1 MAKKSFTKPPKISN
15 SQLSQEILRRQS
27 LIRKFFTKSDG
38 RFPYLNSV
46 FTTERN
52 VYNPMQTN
60 ERQNASGYYT
70 QSSLRKMEQDRN
82 LRSYFGGNNQ
92 YRRSAEKSA
101 RATAKIQSN
110 LNKSL
115 FKATKALSNNNDIK
129 ADDIMYEALKN
140 ARATLTNK
148 VANNVGKSSPITSMA
163 KRMIDSYNSSYFSP
177 RLQQQLQ
184 NTKTGVVPYK
194 TPLPTASTNISS
206 LINRVNKKK

>member
-15 SQLSQEILRRQS
+15 SQLSQEISRRQS
-27 LIRKFFTKSDG
+27 LIRTFFSKSDG
-38 RFPYLNSV
+38 RFPYLNSA

-52 VYNPMQTN
+52 VYNPMQTT

-82 LRSYFGGNNQ
+82 LRSYFGGNTK
-92 YRRSAEKSA
+92 YRKAAEKSA
-101 RATAKIQSN
+101 KATAKIQSN

-115 FKATKALSNNNDIK
+115 FKATKALSNNNDSK
-129 ADDIMYEALKN
+129 ADDIMIEALNK
-140 ARATLTNK
+140 ARANFRSK

-163 KRMIDSYNSSYFSP
+163 RRMIHEYNRNYFSP
-177 RLQQQLQ
+177 RIQQQMQ

-194 TPLPTASTNISS
+194 APLPTAPTNIPPMK
-206 LINRVNKKK
+206 RKK